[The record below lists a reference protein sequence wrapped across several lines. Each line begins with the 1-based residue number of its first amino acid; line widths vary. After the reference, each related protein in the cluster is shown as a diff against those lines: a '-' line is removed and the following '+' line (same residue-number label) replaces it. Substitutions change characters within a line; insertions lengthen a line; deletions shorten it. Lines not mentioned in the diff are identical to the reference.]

1 MTLPAPPFHRE
12 RAIAEL
18 AVLRACV
25 LTKTVLAAVDE
36 ISKTDSS
43 PVTIADFAAQA
54 LIISAVRSVFPNDGL
69 VGEEDASALRADPAL
84 TARVYDLVCSVKR
97 LAGASSELAAIPG
110 PASPEEMIAMI
121 DLGASGQGGR
131 HGRFWVMDPVDGT
144 RAFLRGEQYA
154 VSLAL
159 VEDGVERVGVLG
171 CPNLRLTK
179 AGRVEEASV
188 DSTGLGVLLTAVRG
202 QGSTIR
208 HVSSPAT
215 LAPARKLDRFPDPA
229 RTQDLHVVDC
239 LQSKAY
245 RHDVVADLAARL
257 GAVYPGTEV
266 WSSHVRY
273 AALIIGGGD
282 YQLRVPATD
291 KTRMCLWDHAGA
303 QLIFT
308 ELGGKITDLDGKPID
323 FGAGRDLNQN
333 RGMVAA
339 KEGVH
344 GTVLAALR
352 EILGEPALHTNKQ

>member
-1 MTLPAPPFHRE
+1 MTAPAPPYQRE
-12 RAIAEL
+12 RTIAEL

-25 LTKTVLAAVDE
+25 ITKRVLAAVDE

-54 LIISAVRSVFPNDGL
+54 LIISAIRHVFPHDGF

-84 TARVYDLVCSVKR
+84 TDRVYDLVSSVR
-97 LAGASSELAAIPG
+97 ALAGAGGISPEVAAIPG
-110 PASPEEMIAMI
+110 PSSTEEMIAMI
-121 DLGASGQGGR
+121 DMGASGEGGR
-131 HGRFWVMDPVDGT
+131 SGRFWVMDPVDGT

-159 VEDGVERVGVLG
+159 VEDGHELVGVLG
-171 CPNLRLTK
+171 CPNVKLTK
-179 AGRVEEASV
+179 AGRIEESSV
-188 DSTGLGVLLTAVRG
+188 DTEGLGVLLTAVRG

-208 HVSSPAT
+208 HVTSSGSLTAARRLDRLKP
-215 LAPARKLDRFPDPA
+215 PARME
-229 RTQDLHVVDC
+229 DLHLVDC

-245 RHDVVADLAARL
+245 RHDIVQDVTEHL
-257 GAVYPGTEV
+257 GAQYPGTEV

-282 YQLRVPATD
+282 FQLRVPATA

-323 FGAGRDLNQN
+323 FGAGRDLNLN

-339 KEGVH
+339 KEDIH
-344 GTVLAALR
+344 GTVLALVR
-352 EILGEPALHTNKQ
+352 ELLGEQALH